1 MGDGRN
7 IRNTG
12 ELNMSRKSKM
22 KSARRRKAWV
32 GLPLVTS
39 ASVVFAQ
46 QAPPPGA
53 TLEEITVTATRREET
68 LQSVPLAVQAI
79 TNERIE
85 ALHIQNFD
93 DYAKFLP
100 SVSFQTAGPGY
111 ARVLIRGISSDHDPN
126 HSGPQPTVGTYLDD
140 QPITTIQGT
149 LDLHLYD
156 IARIEALAGPQGTL
170 YGSSSEAGT
179 VRIITNKP
187 ELGVFKGG
195 YDVEGNVVSHGGP
208 GGTIEGF
215 VNCPVGDSAAIR
227 LVGWDLHKSGY
238 IDNIP

>member
-1 MGDGRN
+1 
-7 IRNTG
+7 
-12 ELNMSRKSKM
+12 MSRKSK
-22 KSARRRKAWV
+22 KRSTRARTAWA

-39 ASVVFAQ
+39 ASGAFAQ
-46 QAPPPGA
+46 QGPPVA
-53 TLEEITVTATRREET
+53 NTLEEITVTATRREET

-79 TNERIE
+79 SNERLE

-140 QPITTIQGT
+140 QPITTIQGA

-156 IARIEALAGPQGTL
+156 IARIEAPAGPQG
-170 YGSSSEAGT
+170 
-179 VRIITNKP
+179 K
-187 ELGVFKGG
+187 
-195 YDVEGNVVSHGGP
+195 
-208 GGTIEGF
+208 
-215 VNCPVGDSAAIR
+215 
-227 LVGWDLHKSGY
+227 
-238 IDNIP
+238 